1 MRVIESFIRGKYAD
15 QSLCEDG
22 IVIGAGIIAVID
34 GVTSRGKLRWRGGTG
49 GRFAKD
55 VLCAYIME
63 HEDELVH
70 LTAVECMRTL
80 NCILAEKREEAHPG
94 SIAITEYPR
103 ACVILYN
110 SKAREVWRYGDCQ
123 CMIGGKPHCEGKEA
137 DRLLSE
143 LRSFI
148 IWSGIRE
155 RQEAENGRSEN
166 RPASH
171 VQGGCENEL
180 PLVENRAVDEGREA
194 ILPLIEKQLW
204 FENKPGPFGY
214 PVLNGRNFAEEMV
227 SVWPVPDGAEVILAT
242 DGYPRLCATLAES
255 EERLRKII
263 EEDPL
268 CIGVNAGT
276 KGIMEGMESFD
287 DRAFVRAV

>member
-22 IVIGAGIIAVID
+22 IVIGTGIVAVID

-63 HEDELVH
+63 HEDELAH

-80 NCILAEKREEAHPG
+80 NCVLAEKREEVHPG

-123 CMIGGKPHCEGKEA
+123 YPGKTSR
-137 DRLLSE
+137 DLLQNVS
-143 LRSFI
+143 RPDAPTMA
-148 IWSGIRE
+148 RE
-155 RQEAENGRSEN
+155 Q
-166 RPASH
+166 
-171 VQGGCENEL
+171 
-180 PLVENRAVDEGREA
+180 
-194 ILPLIEKQLW
+194 
-204 FENKPGPFGY
+204 
-214 PVLNGRNFAEEMV
+214 
-227 SVWPVPDGAEVILAT
+227 
-242 DGYPRLCATLAES
+242 
-255 EERLRKII
+255 
-263 EEDPL
+263 
-268 CIGVNAGT
+268 
-276 KGIMEGMESFD
+276 
-287 DRAFVRAV
+287 

>member
-22 IVIGAGIIAVID
+22 IVIGTGIVAVID

-63 HEDELVH
+63 HEDELAH

-80 NCILAEKREEAHPG
+80 NCVLAEKREEVHPG

-103 ACVILYN
+103 ACIILYN
-110 SKAREVWRYGDCQ
+110 SEAREVWRYGDCQ
-123 CMIGGKPHCEGKEA
+123 CMIGGERHCEGKEV

-148 IWSGIRE
+148 IRSGIRE
-155 RQEAENGRSEN
+155 RQEAETGRGESGPPAQPAENG
-166 RPASH
+166 
-171 VQGGCENEL
+171 
-180 PLVENRAVDEGREA
+180 AVDAGREA

-204 FENKPGPFGY
+204 FENTPGPFGY

-242 DGYPRLCATLAES
+242 DGYPQLCVTLAES

-276 KGIMEGMESFD
+276 KGIMEGMECFD
-287 DRAFVRAV
+287 DRAFVRAVQLRNLTY